1 MTLSDT
7 DLAEVSPEIRALAAS
22 SKRTRTPVGTDGAVM
37 TWREWGPESGG
48 GEPLVLLH
56 GSHGGW
62 MHWLRNIPELARHR
76 RVIVPDMPGFGES
89 DPPADIESPQDH
101 ARAMVD
107 GLRALEGIS
116 GPVDVIAFSLG
127 AMLGCFMTLPECGGD
142 APQLIRRLIIVD
154 AGGLDTPLR
163 TADNRSVKGLT
174 GQALRDV
181 NRHNLGAMMIHDPAC
196 IDDTA
201 IDISMFCGRRTRTR
215 VMYHVI
221 PDKLLAVAKR
231 VRVPIDVIWAE
242 FDYIHPDP
250 ELNTAVIRAF
260 QPEVQLR
267 VVADSGHWPMYEQPA
282 AFTAAALDLLAT
294 PVRPLLPETEHS

>member
-1 MTLSDT
+1 MSETEF
-7 DLAEVSPEIRALAAS
+7 AELPAEIRALAAS
-22 SKRTRTPVGTDGAVM
+22 STLTRTPVGTDGAVM
-37 TWREWGPESGG
+37 TWREWGA

-101 ARAMVD
+101 AAAMVD
-107 GLRALEGIS
+107 GLRRLEGIT
-116 GPVDVIAFSLG
+116 GQVDVIAFSLG
-127 AMLGCFMTLPECGGD
+127 ALLGCYMTLA
-142 APQLIRRLIIVD
+142 APDLFRRLIMVD
-154 AGGLDTPLR
+154 AGGMDTPLR
-163 TADNRSVKGLT
+163 TADIRPVKGLT

-181 NRHNLGAMMIHDPAC
+181 NRHNLGAMMIHDPAL

-201 IDISMFCGRRTRTR
+201 IDISMYCGRRTRTR

-221 PDKLLAVAKR
+221 PDKLLAVAKQ
-231 VRVPIDVIWAE
+231 VRVPIDLIWAE

-250 ELNTAVIRAF
+250 ELHGEVVRAF
-260 QPEVQLR
+260 QPRALLR
-267 VVADSGHWPMYEQPA
+267 VVARAGHWPMYEQPEG
-282 AFTAAALDLLAT
+282 FNAAALDLLAA
-294 PVRPLLPETEHS
+294 PVRPRLAEMEAL